1 MALANPYERAKR
13 RSVYNSLALALNGYD
28 SLHPPGTPTTGHLA
42 PTSPNPYHTS
52 PNPYHTSPNPYH
64 NALSFNS
71 PLTMHL
77 ARPSILKDPILD
89 FETTPGA
96 PRIIVNADP
105 VIPNYPVLPLLRKHA
120 DYNMKIVVVGDGG
133 CGKTCLLVLY
143 AQQEFPEVY
152 VPTVFENYVTNVETP
167 NHKVIE
173 LALWDTAG
181 QEEYDRLRPLSYPN
195 VDVLLVCFSLELF
208 VSLQNVKDTWF
219 PEVLHFCPGIPIVLV
234 GTKAD
239 LQLPIPPE
247 YPIQVATDINAIG
260 YVQCLAKQMFNI
272 KTVFNFALN
281 HFQKQVELQEQV
293 ERSQQRALKRISR
306 LVGGLG
312 SLMGLLGIPAQHLRL
327 HLRQPLGATG
337 RLRRRGTLY
346 ESAVLLDMP
355 LEEDNTQT
363 NPYGRFANDA
373 DAPSP
378 AIVKKPPKPAYLEDE
393 FAFTREK
400 QKKKKKTSKRC
411 IIL

>member
-13 RSVYNSLALALNGYD
+13 RSLYNSLALTLSGYD
-28 SLHPPGTPTTGHLA
+28 SLHPPSTPTTGRLA
-42 PTSPNPYHTS
+42 PASPNPYHTAA
-52 PNPYHTSPNPYH
+52 TSPNPYQT
-64 NALSFNS
+64 ALSFNS
-71 PLTMHL
+71 PLTMPL
-77 ARPSILKDPILD
+77 ARALILKDPILD

-96 PRIIVNADP
+96 PRIIINADP
-105 VIPNYPVLPLLRKHA
+105 VIPDYPVLPLLKKHA
-120 DYNMKIVVVGDGG
+120 NYNMKIVVVGDGG

-143 AQQEFPEVY
+143 AQQEFPEIY

-181 QEEYDRLRPLSYPN
+181 QEEYDRLRPLLYPN

-239 LQLPIPPE
+239 LELPIPPD

-260 YVQCLAKQMFNI
+260 YIQCLAKEMFNI

-293 ERSQQRALKRISR
+293 ERLQQRALKRISR

-312 SLMGLLGIPAQHLRL
+312 SLMALLGIPAQHSRL
-327 HLRQPLGATG
+327 HLRQPLAATG
-337 RLRRRGTLY
+337 KLRRRGTLY

-355 LEEDNTQT
+355 LEEDTT
-363 NPYGRFANDA
+363 PSNPYGRFANDA

-378 AIVKKPPKPAYLEDE
+378 AVKPAYLEDE

-400 QKKKKKTSKRC
+400 QKKKKKSGKRC
-411 IIL
+411 VIL